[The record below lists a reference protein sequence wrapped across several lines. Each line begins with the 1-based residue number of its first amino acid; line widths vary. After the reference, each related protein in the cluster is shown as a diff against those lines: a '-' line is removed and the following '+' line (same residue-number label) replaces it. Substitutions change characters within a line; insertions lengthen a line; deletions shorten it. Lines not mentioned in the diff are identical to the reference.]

1 MIERAGLYIGWVGQ
15 ANLGDEAM
23 WEVCRRSF
31 PTLHWALWDQVAYQY
46 SARRYLGHARQDKA
60 YIAKA
65 ILEEL
70 RTGHKS
76 RMLVRKLLH
85 RWASRRG
92 GEVALLGGGT
102 LINREDTWL
111 NAYKTTRQRSGKPVF
126 VFGTGVAHPDLWTRE
141 PGWVDRRREWV
152 SLLAELPV
160 VGVRGPTSKALL
172 EEAGATNVV
181 ISGDPAVALH
191 RPLSAGNE
199 SEPPRRHLRI
209 GINCGSSGRM
219 WGAGAAVNEILAE
232 AGRELIRS
240 GHHLDLFSVRPDETH
255 FCHQIAQQIGTEFPT
270 TVRELSSLSRFMGV
284 IREYD
289 LVIAFKL
296 HAGVLAAAANV
307 PVIILEYQPKCRDF
321 ALSIGW
327 DRFTIRTSQLTR
339 QKLLD
344 MVYEMASGLASI
356 REELCKAM
364 CELSGKF
371 AAYCDAI
378 EGHLLS

>member
-1 MIERAGLYIGWVGQ
+1 MSSSVGIYIGWVER
-15 ANLGDEAM
+15 ANLGDEAI
-23 WEVCRRSF
+23 WEVCRKRF
-31 PTLHWALWDQVAYQY
+31 PFLHWVLWDDVVYRY
-46 SARRYLGHARQDKA
+46 SAKRYLGYAKQDKT
-60 YIAKA
+60 YIAKT

-76 RMLVRKLLH
+76 RMLIRKLLH
-85 RWASRRG
+85 RWASRRD

-102 LINREDTWL
+102 LINRDEAWL
-111 NAYKTTRQRSGKPVF
+111 NDYKVTRQRSGKPVF
-126 VFGTGVAHPDLWTRE
+126 VFGTGVAHPDLWAKE
-141 PGWVDRRREWV
+141 PGWVDKRKEWV
-152 SLLAELPV
+152 SLLSELPV
-160 VGVRGPTSKALL
+160 VGVRGPASKALL
-172 EEAGATNVV
+172 EEAGAANVV

-191 RPLSAGNE
+191 TPLSPGTE
-199 SEPPRRHLRI
+199 SESTGRPLRI
-209 GINCGSSGRM
+209 GINCGFGGRM
-219 WGAGAAVNEILAE
+219 WGTEAAVNEILAE
-232 AGRELIRS
+232 ASRELMQS
-240 GHHLDLFSVRPDETH
+240 GHHVDLFSVWPVDTRA
-255 FCHQIAQQIGTEFPT
+255 CHQVAQQIGTEFPT

-344 MVYEMASGLASI
+344 MVYEMASGWGSI

-371 AAYCDAI
+371 AAYCDTI